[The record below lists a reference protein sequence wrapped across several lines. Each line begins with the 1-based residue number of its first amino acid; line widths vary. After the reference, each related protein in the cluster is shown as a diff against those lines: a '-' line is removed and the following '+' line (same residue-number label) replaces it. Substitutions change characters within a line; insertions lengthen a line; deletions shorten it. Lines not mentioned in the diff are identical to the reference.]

1 MLRIFRLSITDDT
14 ALEARAAAD
23 VGPTYGFNCSIDIK
37 GYVVI
42 AHSKQGARNLANS
55 VGGSPWWFNADQT
68 LCEEVL
74 LDGPERLVLA
84 NEPAV

>member
-1 MLRIFRLSITDDT
+1 MLRIFRLSIIDDT

-42 AHSKQGARNLANS
+42 AHSKQGARR
-55 VGGSPWWFNADQT
+55 VRGGQ
-68 LCEEVL
+68 
-74 LDGPERLVLA
+74 
-84 NEPAV
+84 